1 MKELLT
7 RIIHKGIEESKKSNF
22 KSINSVDEN
31 ININYNRL
39 QNISD
44 KYVDGEIS
52 KNEYDQFKSKYDTQ
66 IKDLI
71 EKKQSLKLVTKTNL
85 DYLESS
91 IGLLSKIS
99 SLYTKVSYSLK
110 QKLIGSIFSKSL
122 VFDGKNY
129 RTTKLNNLVKLIY
142 LKANELQEIGK
153 EKAGEITRLSSNAP
167 PLVLSSN
174 HLEESYSFHLL
185 YEEILKD
192 IKQPK
197 LQ

>member
-1 MKELLT
+1 M
-7 RIIHKGIEESKKSNF
+7 
-22 KSINSVDEN
+22 
-31 ININYNRL
+31 
-39 QNISD
+39 
-44 KYVDGEIS
+44 
-52 KNEYDQFKSKYDTQ
+52 
-66 IKDLI
+66 
-71 EKKQSLKLVTKTNL
+71 
-85 DYLESS
+85 
-91 IGLLSKIS
+91 
-99 SLYTKVSYSLK
+99 
-110 QKLIGSIFSKSL
+110 
-122 VFDGKNY
+122 FDGKNY

-197 LQ
+197 LHKQ